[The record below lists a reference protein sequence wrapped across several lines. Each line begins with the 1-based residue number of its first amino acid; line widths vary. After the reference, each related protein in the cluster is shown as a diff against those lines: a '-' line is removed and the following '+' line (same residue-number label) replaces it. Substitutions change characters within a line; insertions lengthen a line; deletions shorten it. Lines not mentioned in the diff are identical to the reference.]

1 MQETRCP
8 RDATSLSNRNKRPQR
23 RYIQIS
29 HTSPSLMHRITTI
42 HFSNVWRSRRALA
55 ALDDAALKDVGLTR
69 HDATREAARPFW
81 DAPNTWRM

>member
-1 MQETRCP
+1 MTHIEQCSSYASSP
-8 RDATSLSNRNKRPQR
+8 RSAASLRHL
-23 RYIQIS
+23 Y
-29 HTSPSLMHRITTI
+29 
-42 HFSNVWRSRRALA
+42 NVWRSRRALT

>member
-1 MQETRCP
+1 MTHIEQCSSYASSP
-8 RDATSLSNRNKRPQR
+8 RSATSLRHL
-23 RYIQIS
+23 Y
-29 HTSPSLMHRITTI
+29 
-42 HFSNVWRSRRALA
+42 NVWRSCRALA

>member
-1 MQETRCP
+1 MTHIEQCSSYASSP
-8 RDATSLSNRNKRPQR
+8 RSAASLRHL
-23 RYIQIS
+23 Y
-29 HTSPSLMHRITTI
+29 
-42 HFSNVWRSRRALA
+42 NVWRSRRALA

>member
-1 MQETRCP
+1 
-8 RDATSLSNRNKRPQR
+8 
-23 RYIQIS
+23 
-29 HTSPSLMHRITTI
+29 MHRITTI